1 MLIYIFLVVLI
12 LSMNLLRYMRRLTK
26 KQFCYIIGIAFI
38 LITGLR
44 SVNVGS
50 DTTVYYLDF
59 IAMKNITWEYLMSL
73 EKRDIAYFVLAWVVS
88 NTTGSFIL
96 MTMFTAVVF
105 YVPIMK
111 LIEKY
116 SEDPG
121 LSFLILMAFNFFQF
135 SMTGMRQTIAFGF
148 VLMYF
153 LEIHEKDYSK
163 KKAFIFL
170 LLGIL
175 FHRSALI
182 AILYPIIKRM
192 SRQKVV
198 AQLLLILVPISFLFR
213 GSFIGSM
220 RTVFELIGF
229 DLTESESVG
238 GGLTTF
244 LVYVVLTV
252 GSLLISNQVKKENLS
267 SNEMILYSVI
277 GTSLQAFV
285 LVNSIFFRVAWYFAI
300 FFIIL
305 IPKFLKKGIFISDDL
320 KILNMFAYV
329 AILFMYLFITKGSA
343 TVLPYEFFWQG

>member
-1 MLIYIFLVVLI
+1 
-12 LSMNLLRYMRRLTK
+12 MRRLTK

-73 EKRDIAYFVLAWVVS
+73 EKRDIAYFVLAWIVS

-135 SMTGMRQTIAFGF
+135 SMTGMRQTIAFGL

-213 GSFIGSM
+213 GSIISSM

-252 GSLLISNQVKKENLS
+252 GSLLISSQVEKENLS